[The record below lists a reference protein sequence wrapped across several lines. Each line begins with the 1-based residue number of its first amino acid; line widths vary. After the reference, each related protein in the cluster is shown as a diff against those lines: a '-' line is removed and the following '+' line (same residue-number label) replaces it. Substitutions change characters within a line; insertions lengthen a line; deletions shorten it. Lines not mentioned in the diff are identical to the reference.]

1 MAGRR
6 LATFRPETLDFL
18 AELRDNNNREWF
30 GANKQRYEEQVLDV
44 ALNFIQ
50 SMYEPL
56 QSIAPHFVAVPKRT
70 GGSLMRIYRDTRF
83 AQDKTPYKT
92 NIGIQ
97 FRHEQARDVHSP
109 GYYLHIDPDEV
120 FIGVGT
126 WRPPPDAL
134 RQIRERIV
142 ARPEEWRRA
151 SNAPGFLRHFTL
163 GGESLSRPPRGFDAA
178 HPLVDDLKRKDFIA
192 VRTLSHEDALAPRFQ
207 QTVERSFSAGEPL
220 MKFLC
225 KAVNVPF

>member
-1 MAGRR
+1 MTGRR
-6 LATFRPETLDFL
+6 FATFSPETLAFL
-18 AELRDNNNREWF
+18 AELRDNNNRDWF
-30 GANKQRYEEQVLDV
+30 AENKHRYEQHVLDV
-44 ALNFIQ
+44 ALHFIQ

-56 QSIAPHFVAVPKRT
+56 QKIAPHFVALPKRT

-83 AQDKTPYKT
+83 ARDKTPYKT

-97 FRHEQARDVHSP
+97 FRHEQAKDVHSP

-134 RQIRERIV
+134 RKVRERIV

-151 SNAPGFLRHFTL
+151 NADRGFSRHFIL
-163 GGESLSRPPRGFDAA
+163 GGESLSRPPRGFDAT
-178 HPLVDDLKRKDFIA
+178 HPLIDDLKRKDFIA
-192 VRTLSHEDALAPRFQ
+192 VRTLSHRDALAPRFQ
-207 QTVERSFSAGEPL
+207 QTVERSFAAAEPF